1 MGIVL
6 TNNTMPEPG
15 GSGLEAAMHR
25 APGMEGF
32 VVLKF
37 RTVEDLDRVAAR
49 VLEFHHFQNM
59 ALGGL
64 LVGADP
70 ELNAGVGQLPL
81 HLAELFTARD
91 PKPEI
96 SQVIAAACVH
106 HNPMM
111 P

>member
-37 RTVEDLDRVAAR
+37 RTVEDLDRVATR
-49 VLEFHHFQNM
+49 VLEFKHLQNM

-70 ELNAGVGQLPL
+70 ELNSGIGQLPL
-81 HLAELFTARD
+81 HFAEFFTARD
-91 PKPEI
+91 PKAEVR
-96 SQVIAAACVH
+96 QVVAAPGMH